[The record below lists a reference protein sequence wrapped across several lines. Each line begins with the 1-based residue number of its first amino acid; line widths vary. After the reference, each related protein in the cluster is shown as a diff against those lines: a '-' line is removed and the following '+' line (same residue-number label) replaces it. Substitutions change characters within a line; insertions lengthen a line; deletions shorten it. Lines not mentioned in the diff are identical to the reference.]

1 MLFENEFNRLK
12 IKEKSLLNIKNSF
25 NKDFPKSSIEK
36 VSYKENIV
44 NQTKAYIVNN
54 EVLLNDISDLL
65 EKENLRYGNRIDVG
79 IEQTLSQ

>member
-12 IKEKSLLNIKNSF
+12 IKDKSLLNKTNSF
-25 NKDFPKSSIEK
+25 KQNISQN
-36 VSYKENIV
+36 VSQNINYKENIV
-44 NQTKAYIVNN
+44 NKNKTYIVNN
-54 EVLLNDISDLL
+54 EVSLSDISDLL